1 MARSFEIFEDNYL
14 EGIVDNIYIT
24 ERLLSESP
32 RVMMAKKQNK
42 NYDLKKSCQYLKHS
56 KSGGRQAGVTKS
68 KLLICQAYHW
78 IDSLL
83 ARDYLLLLKMV
94 GKFIGCCFNFPTIYK
109 GPGEL

>member
-1 MARSFEIFEDNYL
+1 MARSFENFEDNYL
-14 EGIVDNIYIT
+14 EGIVDIIYIT
-24 ERLLSESP
+24 ERLLPESP
-32 RVMMAKKQNK
+32 RVVMAKKQNK
-42 NYDLKKSCQYLKHS
+42 NYDLKKSCPSQYLKHS

-78 IDSLL
+78 IDSLM
-83 ARDYLLLLKMV
+83 ARDYLLLV